1 MLLGGVIVVTAAA
14 AATMAEVI
22 VVTEMVYCSIKLR
35 WQLEL
40 VHHINK
46 MVYFSFI
53 KDEIH

>member
-22 VVTEMVYCSIKLR
+22 VVAEMVCCSIKLR
-35 WQLEL
+35 WLKL

-46 MVYFSFI
+46 MVRFSFI